1 MLTAITRAVSPA
13 IVDCEL
19 SFIDRKPIDLFTAQR
34 QHHAYEELLC
44 KLGARVISLPAESD
58 LPDCM
63 FVEDPAI
70 VLDELAVIFPLGTE
84 TRRREAPSLAQAL
97 PQFRHLVNVY
107 IPGHL

>member
-13 IVDCEL
+13 IVNCEL
-19 SFIDRKPIDLFTAQR
+19 SFIDRKPIDLATAQR

-70 VLDELAVIFPLGTE
+70 VLDELALIFPLRTE
-84 TRRREAPSLAQAL
+84 TRRRAAPSPPHSL
-97 PQFRHLVNVY
+97 PQF
-107 IPGHL
+107 PK